1 MSETLSR
8 REDQSIQST
17 KDGLAKIVAAE
28 TGHETHAHSRLQR
41 ESLGSLAIQQAEV
54 EKMLA
59 SGSVNLKSLFDL
71 FRSAAQEGK
80 RPKIKIWSAYSV
92 LVDPIVPAPG
102 NVFPPP
108 STTE

>member
-1 MSETLSR
+1 MSEALSR
-8 REDQSIQST
+8 RKHRSSQPERDRLV
-17 KDGLAKIVAAE
+17 KDVAVE
-28 TGHETHAHSRLQR
+28 TGCERHTCSHSRR
-41 ESLGSLAIQQAEV
+41 EALGSLAIKQSEV

-80 RPKIKIWSAYSV
+80 RPKVKVLSAYSV

-102 NVFPPP
+102 NIFPPS
-108 STTE
+108 STK

>member
-1 MSETLSR
+1 MKHCPPRASSSQSER
-8 REDQSIQST
+8 
-17 KDGLAKIVAAE
+17 DGLVEDVAVE
-28 TGHETHAHSRLQR
+28 TGCETYAYNQSQR
-41 ESLGSLAIQQAEV
+41 EALGSLAVKQAEV

-80 RPKIKIWSAYSV
+80 RPKVKVLSAYSV

-102 NVFPPP
+102 NIFPPS
-108 STTE
+108 STK

>member
-1 MSETLSR
+1 MKRCPT
-8 REDQSIQST
+8 
-17 KDGLAKIVAAE
+17 AKINQSSPRK
-28 TGHETHAHSRLQR
+28 TGWPRLSQPKQGTKLKQYSHSQR
-41 ESLGSLAIQQAEV
+41 EALGSLAVKQAEV
-54 EKMLA
+54 EKMLV

-80 RPKIKIWSAYSV
+80 RPKVKVLSAYSV

>member
-1 MSETLSR
+1 
-8 REDQSIQST
+8 
-17 KDGLAKIVAAE
+17 
-28 TGHETHAHSRLQR
+28 
-41 ESLGSLAIQQAEV
+41 
-54 EKMLA
+54 MLA

-80 RPKIKIWSAYSV
+80 RPKVKVLSAYSV

-102 NVFPPP
+102 NIFPPP

>member
-71 FRSAAQEGK
+71 FRSAARKLPIQSRARYDAPALRCRSLTYHINGK
-80 RPKIKIWSAYSV
+80 AKICCEI
-92 LVDPIVPAPG
+92 
-102 NVFPPP
+102 
-108 STTE
+108 

>member
-1 MSETLSR
+1 MSEALPP
-8 REDQSIQST
+8 REHHRQASQR
-17 KDGLAKIVAAE
+17 DGLVEYYAAE
-28 TGHETHAHSRLQR
+28 TGYETQTYSHSQR
-41 ESLGSLAIQQAEV
+41 EALGSLAVKQAEV

-80 RPKIKIWSAYSV
+80 RPKVKVLSAYSV

-102 NVFPPP
+102 NIFPPP

>member
-1 MSETLSR
+1 MKHCPPRASSSQSER
-8 REDQSIQST
+8 
-17 KDGLAKIVAAE
+17 DGLVEDVAVE
-28 TGHETHAHSRLQR
+28 TGCETYAYSQSQR
-41 ESLGSLAIQQAEV
+41 EALGSLAVKQAEV

-80 RPKIKIWSAYSV
+80 RPKVKILSAYSV

-102 NVFPPP
+102 NIFPPP

>member
-1 MSETLSR
+1 MSEALPP
-8 REDQSIQST
+8 REHHRQASQR
-17 KDGLAKIVAAE
+17 DGLVEYYAAE
-28 TGHETHAHSRLQR
+28 TGYETQTYSHSQR
-41 ESLGSLAIQQAEV
+41 EALGSLAVKQAEV
-54 EKMLA
+54 EKMLV

-80 RPKIKIWSAYSV
+80 RPKVKVLSAYSV

-108 STTE
+108 SDE

>member
-1 MSETLSR
+1 MSEALSR
-8 REDQSIQST
+8 REHRSSQPERDRLL
-17 KDGLAKIVAAE
+17 KDVAAE
-28 TGHETHAHSRLQR
+28 TGHETHTHSRLQR

-80 RPKIKIWSAYSV
+80 RPKVKVLSAYSV

-102 NVFPPP
+102 NIFPPS
-108 STTE
+108 STK